1 MVYQFYALNL
11 VLSSINFS
19 LNIQRI
25 KLALKYLNDA
35 CLNVTKLKAK
45 NLYLIRKLN
54 FESLFKVLLS

>member
-19 LNIQRI
+19 LDIQRI

-35 CLNVTKLKAK
+35 YLNVTKLKVK

-54 FESLFKVLLS
+54 FESLFRVLLS

>member
-19 LNIQRI
+19 LDIQRI
-25 KLALKYLNDA
+25 KLVLKYLNDA
-35 CLNVTKLKAK
+35 YLNVTKLKVK

-54 FESLFKVLLS
+54 FESLFRVLLS

>member
-11 VLSSINFS
+11 VLSSINFF

-35 CLNVTKLKAK
+35 YLNVTKLKAK

>member
-35 CLNVTKLKAK
+35 YLNVIKLKAK